1 MKRCAAPSIRAKSF
15 QNLLDLMS
23 SYTHTHTHTHSSC
36 RRNWTLPKKQ
46 RRAFSCEG
54 SPRMNTHTHTH
65 THRLCAAAHTVSL
78 EYSEKKKIEVVR
90 GTETSWNA
98 PQLQLITNQLLIQ
111 HFPTH
116 THTKQS
122 VYSRFKLSERV
133 FMIEKGLC
141 VFICV
146 CVVDRSDI
154 QESSENVRTDRKIIN
169 A

>member
-1 MKRCAAPSIRAKSF
+1 MQRCAGPSIRAKSF

-23 SYTHTHTHTHSSC
+23 SYTHTHTHTH
-36 RRNWTLPKKQ
+36 TLFLREKLNPSKETTQGILLWRVPKD
-46 RRAFSCEG
+46 E
-54 SPRMNTHTHTH
+54 HTHTH
-65 THRLCAAAHTVSL
+65 TQCAAAHTVSL

-122 VYSRFKLSERV
+122 VYSRFKLSKRV